1 MSENSKRMGRWFVI
15 AVAIELFCSVDALAV
30 KPPPTQAAYTTIP
43 FLPPDFASTSSGVED
58 VSDEGYA
65 VGVTEV
71 EGGESVAV
79 HFDIVTDVYTSLRDG
94 LRANG
99 VNDHNE
105 TVGVMRS
112 GDFVAAASWRAP
124 SAPPVSL
131 PPFLAS
137 NLPSGTRSVGVSS
150 GALAI
155 NNDGIVI
162 GGSSELLEV
171 DHGDGTY
178 SYDTIDTVVVWRVI
192 VDGPNVA
199 VDGPIELPP
208 LYAGAESQAFDIN
221 ETLSGTAQIV
231 GRSGDQAVV
240 WSIELSP
247 EDGTLLAPEAP
258 VPVSTSGA
266 SWSTGWG
273 INNLMDIS
281 GRMQSDSVAFDVPFV
296 ALAGQEAQP
305 LSIPRGTV
313 NGYANDISD
322 TGAIVGSLRV
332 LDKRDRGP
340 GREYAY
346 LWKDNQSIDLNTQV
360 SAESGWELNW
370 AGVISNGGLIGG
382 YGHFDVDT
390 RGFLLIPN
398 DQ

>member
-1 MSENSKRMGRWFVI
+1 MKRWIRKPEIV
-15 AVAIELFCSVDALAV
+15 AVAVAACLLCNTVTQAK
-30 KPPPTQAAYTTIP
+30 KPPAPSAAYTIIP
-43 FLPPDFASTSSGVED
+43 FLPPNFASTSSSVED

-65 VGVTEV
+65 VGVAEV
-71 EGGESVAV
+71 DGGRRQAV
-79 HFDIVTDVYTSLRDG
+79 HLDVTSGIYTSLQDG
-94 LRANG
+94 IRANG

-105 TVGVMRS
+105 TVGVMQT
-112 GDFVAAASWRAP
+112 GDFVNAAFWGNP
-124 SAPPVSL
+124 SALPVPL

-137 NLPSGTRSVGVSS
+137 NLPPGTWSVSVNS
-150 GALAI
+150 GAFAI

-162 GGSSELLEV
+162 GGFSELLEV

-192 VDGPNVA
+192 VDGASVA
-199 VDGPIELPP
+199 VDGPIELPS
-208 LYAGAESQAFDIN
+208 LYAGAEGQAFDIN
-221 ETLSGTAQIV
+221 ETVGGTAQVV
-231 GRSGDQAVV
+231 GRSGDQAVI
-240 WSIELSP
+240 WSIELSA
-247 EDGTLLAPEAP
+247 EDGTLIIPGTPA
-258 VPVSTSGA
+258 PVSTPDA

-273 INNLMDIS
+273 INNRMDIS
-281 GRMQSDSVAFDVPFV
+281 GRMQSDSVAFDVPFL

-313 NGYANDISD
+313 NGYANDIND
-322 TGAIVGSLRV
+322 TGAIVGSLRI
-332 LDKRDRGP
+332 LDKRALGP

-346 LWKDNQSIDLNTQV
+346 FWKDGQSIDLNTQV
-360 SAESGWELNW
+360 SDDSRWELNW

-382 YGHFDVDT
+382 WGVFDAEF